1 MDNIFCIYGS
11 VDILPKNEIVNLGR
25 KLKDDIPRIYDA
37 ALDLKNLLERA
48 FFFHFF
54 QVLSLIHL
62 GTTRINR

>member
-11 VDILPKNEIVNLGR
+11 IDILPKNEIV

-37 ALDLKNLLERA
+37 ALDLKNLLERE

-62 GTTRINR
+62 GITRINR